1 MGKCKTKAIQTDLHT
16 FRHNQAYPGIIQA
29 YSKPCVTLAYLELW
43 YIENPINQKDIQS
56 PSIFRILLYSE
67 PKAYS
72 DIYNAN
78 HLQ

>member
-1 MGKCKTKAIQTDLHT
+1 MGECKAKAIQTNLGT
-16 FRHNQAYPGIIQA
+16 FRRNQTYPGIIQA

-72 DIYNAN
+72 DIYNAK